1 MKSLDNILSNQM
13 GAACSIQQEN
23 KVVKKKDAQGN
34 IWEKA
39 YFGSGSHFNHWLE
52 QFIEIY
58 GEENIDVE
66 EYRQSELSCF
76 GDGSD
81 ILKRIW
87 VKRKNKV
94 DGLEKN
100 KTI

>member
-1 MKSLDNILSNQM
+1 MKILDKVQSDRT
-13 GAACSIQQEN
+13 GAGCSIQQEN
-23 KVVKKKDAQGN
+23 NVVEKIDAQGN
-34 IWEKA
+34 VWKKA

-58 GEENIDVE
+58 GEENIEVE

-81 ILKRIW
+81 VLKRIW
-87 VKRKNKV
+87 VKQKKE
-94 DGLEKN
+94 EK
-100 KTI
+100 